1 MQFGAVMEVQHLH
14 QELAASRARVQSL
27 EEQLGDVKTA
37 MKKAEKQL
45 LTYDKIKEDSE
56 PLQFFIFY
64 SSRLSAIETSDIGA
78 RWTPLKQVITLS

>member
-27 EEQLGDVKTA
+27 EEQLGDVRTA

-45 LTYDKIKEDSE
+45 LTYDNIKEDSE
-56 PLQFFIFY
+56 PLQFFFKFF
-64 SSRLSAIETSDIGA
+64 AIE
-78 RWTPLKQVITLS
+78 RY

>member
-56 PLQFFIFY
+56 PLQFFF
-64 SSRLSAIETSDIGA
+64 LFFAIE
-78 RWTPLKQVITLS
+78 RY

>member
-14 QELAASRARVQSL
+14 QELAASRARVRSL

-56 PLQFFIFY
+56 PLQFFYF
-64 SSRLSAIETSDIGA
+64 LFFAIE
-78 RWTPLKQVITLS
+78 RY